1 MKTITTLNDAM
12 RIVNDWTESYLNQPT
27 DAQKRAAA
35 GALVEYIGG
44 YGNDASREAIK
55 DFDLDAA
62 LKDAGY

>member
-1 MKTITTLNDAM
+1 MAIKKLYT
-12 RIVNDWTESYLNQPT
+12 VSV
-27 DAQKRAAA
+27 